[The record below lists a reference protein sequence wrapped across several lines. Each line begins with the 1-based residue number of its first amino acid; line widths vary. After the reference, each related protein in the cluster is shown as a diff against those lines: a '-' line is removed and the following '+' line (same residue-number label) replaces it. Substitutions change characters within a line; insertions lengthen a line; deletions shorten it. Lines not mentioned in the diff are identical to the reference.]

1 MADTLTLTPEQL
13 FFLGILMDAQY
24 IDYAYIASLQEI
36 RRNYTRTRRKCL
48 SELAEAGVLRERLS
62 GEITL
67 RPGPKQLL
75 SNLFFGKD
83 QSSLE
88 VYTLG
93 KKMSHSVFRFHRLG
107 DAVTRVSTE
116 DGRLTLS
123 QSSPEEMEQLVSAL
137 VRGTEQPMS
146 VIAIEKGAVTR
157 MITAKHA
164 TVDVG
169 STGCVLFEQPGGLY
183 TVDENGK
190 PVALPASQARRL
202 ILSELKGE

>member
-13 FFLGILMDAQY
+13 FFLGVLMDALY

-36 RRNYTRTRRKCL
+36 RRNYIRTRRKCL

-67 RPGPKQLL
+67 RPGPKKLL

-93 KKMSHSVFRFHRLG
+93 KQTSHTVFRFHRLG
-107 DAVTRVSTE
+107 DTVTRVSTE
-116 DGRLTLS
+116 SGRLTLS
-123 QSSPEEMEQLVSAL
+123 ESSPEEMEQLVSAL
-137 VRGTEQPMS
+137 ASGTERP
-146 VIAIEKGAVTR
+146 VPVVAIEKDAVTR

-164 TVDVG
+164 TVGVG
-169 STGCVLFEQPGGLY
+169 STGCVLFEQHGGLY

-190 PVALPASQARRL
+190 PAALPASRARRL